1 MISVFTIIVDL
12 NKNDFAE
19 NTRIRLTLSLP
30 CHAFYSHARSM
41 YDKWAMVMV
50 IRMRRSFQSN
60 SKISSNLSI
69 SGLYR
74 CSLGGKKKK
83 KISSSS
89 GRRIEYT

>member
-1 MISVFTIIVDL
+1 MTSQKIQGSAL
-12 NKNDFAE
+12 HSP
-19 NTRIRLTLSLP
+19 SLAMP
-30 CHAFYSHARSM
+30 SILM
-41 YDKWAMVMV
+41 QDDKWAMVRVV

-69 SGLYR
+69 SDLYR

-83 KISSSS
+83 QKISS

>member
-1 MISVFTIIVDL
+1 MTSQKIQGSSL
-12 NKNDFAE
+12 
-19 NTRIRLTLSLP
+19 LSPSLAMP
-30 CHAFYSHARSM
+30 SILMQEAYIN
-41 YDKWAMVMV
+41 DKWAMVMV

-83 KISSSS
+83 QKISS

>member
-1 MISVFTIIVDL
+1 MPSILMQEAYI
-12 NKNDFAE
+12 N
-19 NTRIRLTLSLP
+19 
-30 CHAFYSHARSM
+30 
-41 YDKWAMVMV
+41 DKWAMVMV

-69 SGLYR
+69 SDLYR

-83 KISSSS
+83 QKISS

>member
-1 MISVFTIIVDL
+1 MPSILMQEAYT
-12 NKNDFAE
+12 N
-19 NTRIRLTLSLP
+19 
-30 CHAFYSHARSM
+30 
-41 YDKWAMVMV
+41 DKWAMVMV

-69 SGLYR
+69 SDLYR

-83 KISSSS
+83 KKISS

>member
-1 MISVFTIIVDL
+1 MPSILMQEAYI
-12 NKNDFAE
+12 N
-19 NTRIRLTLSLP
+19 
-30 CHAFYSHARSM
+30 
-41 YDKWAMVMV
+41 DKWAMVMV

-69 SGLYR
+69 SDLYR